1 MKLLILLPAVFLL
14 MFSGVCA
21 QSYTTEK
28 TTSSKVQK
36 QISDAKGLIM
46 TNKTDDAV
54 KVLQKAL
61 NEDENCIDIWQM
73 LGEIYFIK
81 ENYNDCIK
89 HIDYVLQ
96 LNPDYRS
103 KNHYLMCSS
112 FWHVD
117 DYNNCIKAGDAYL
130 KTQGQYDVWTK
141 EVKRNIDNARFAA
154 VAKLNPVP
162 FDPINLGDNINTS
175 NMDEYSPSISLD
187 NSILIYNR
195 NVANGNTHQED
206 FYISYLKDGVWSKA
220 VDAGSPLNT
229 PNNEG
234 AQKLS
239 ADGNTLFF
247 TLCNAKGGYG
257 SCDIYTAQRT
267 GDAWTNIRNLGF
279 PISVT
284 TWESQPSISA
294 DGKDLYFA
302 SNRPGTLGVRDI
314 FVSHKGPDGKW
325 GIPENLGDNINT
337 AYDEGYPFIHPD
349 NKTLYFCS
357 DGWPGMG
364 GIDIFVSKK
373 DDKGNWTKPINLGY
387 PINTKG
393 DNTGLIVSADGKTAY
408 YASTPDGR
416 SDLDLYKFSIPETVR
431 PTAVTYVKGVV
442 KNKTD
447 GKPLQAK
454 IELIDLSTSKVVAE
468 LSSDANGLFFHS
480 LPTGYNYAFNI
491 SKPGY
496 LFYSE
501 NFELLK
507 ESDATNPFVLNI
519 GLEPVTAGS
528 SVVLRNVFFDVNAS
542 ALKPESKTELDKLVL
557 FLKTNATAKIEIGGH
572 TDNTG
577 TASANQQLS
586 EARAKSVYNVL
597 IQAGIEPSR
606 LSFKGYGASKPIAD
620 NDTEQGRA
628 QTRRT
633 EVRIT
638 SM

>member
-1 MKLLILLPAVFLL
+1 MKYYILLPVALL
-14 MFSGVCA
+14 FMMSHASA

-36 QISDAKGLIM
+36 LIGDAKGSIFS
-46 TNKTDDAV
+46 NNFDDAI
-54 KVLQKAL
+54 KLLQKAL
-61 NEDENCIDIWQM
+61 KEDSLCIDTWQM
-73 LGEIYFIK
+73 LGEVYYSR
-81 ENYNDCIK
+81 EQDAECIQCMES
-89 HIDYVLQ
+89 VLR
-96 LNPDYRS
+96 LNPEYKS
-103 KNHYLMCSS
+103 KTYYLLCMSYWATDNFDLSQKNGKTYLMTK
-112 FWHVD
+112 D
-117 DYNNCIKAGDAYL
+117 R
-130 KTQGQYDVWTK
+130 YDQWVK
-141 EVKRNIDNARFAA
+141 EVKQVIANADFAG
-154 VAKLNPVP
+154 VAIKNPVP
-162 FDPINLGDNINTS
+162 FNPTNLGDNINT
-175 NMDEYSPSISLD
+175 NMMDEYSPSISLD

-195 NVANGNTHQED
+195 NVASGNTHQED
-206 FYISYLKDGVWSKA
+206 FYIAYQKDGVWSKSI
-220 VDAGSPLNT
+220 DAGTPLNT

-247 TLCNAKGGYG
+247 TICNAKGGYG
-257 SCDIYTAQRT
+257 SCDLYTAQRN
-267 GDAWTNIRNLGF
+267 GDAWTNIRNIGF
-279 PISVT
+279 PVSVP

-302 SNRPGTLGVRDI
+302 SNRPGTLGVRDL

-325 GIPENLGDNINT
+325 GIPENLGENINT
-337 AYDEGYPFIHPD
+337 TYDEGYPFIHPD

-364 GIDIFVSKK
+364 GIDIFVSKR
-373 DDKGNWTKPINLGY
+373 DEKGNWSKPVNLGY

-393 DNTGLIVSADGKTAY
+393 DNTGLIVSADGRTAY

-416 SDLDLYKFSIPETVR
+416 KDLDLYKFDMPEEVR
-431 PTAVTYVKGVV
+431 PAPVTYVKGVV
-442 KNKTD
+442 KSKTD
-447 GKPLQAK
+447 GKPVQAK
-454 IELIDLSTSKVVAE
+454 IELIDLTTSNIIAT

-480 LPTGYNYAFNI
+480 LPTGYNYAFNV
-491 SKPGY
+491 SRQGY

-519 GLEPVTAGS
+519 SLEPVTTGS
-528 SVVLRNVFFDVNAS
+528 AVVLRNVFFDVNAS
-542 ALKPESKTELDKLVL
+542 ALKPESKTELDKLVQ
-557 FLKTNATAKIEIGGH
+557 FLKNNATAKIEIGGH

-586 EARAKSVYNVL
+586 EARAKSVYDAIV
-597 IQAGIEPSR
+597 QAGIDASR
-606 LSFKGYGASKPIAD
+606 LTYRGYGASKPVAD
-620 NDTEQGRA
+620 NDTEQGRS
-628 QTRRT
+628 QNRRT